1 MKTKILPLFF
11 LFSIFYFNSFASVK
25 IKAVL
30 KNADAGTDVQLFYE
44 KNVFEFNS
52 IVKKIDS
59 SGAFSSEIPLIAD
72 NLLRVTIGNVYVDVF
87 VKDNASIYFTADI
100 NNFYNTLK
108 FENDLAAENNY
119 NVLES
124 KYNILAELNSYSRYG
139 DAIEY
144 KQHIDSIIKLNYSLW
159 NNYPKQNLDPLFVL
173 QTTTSLKYKHVNALW
188 MYKIGFDP
196 KANKYF
202 NKSIPD
208 NYFNFLDTLNFN
220 NNDYVDNRDFTSA
233 LTRYLFEKFDKTSLL
248 NLPVELPDEE
258 KAKMAFKNRYNYR
271 KDNLR
276 SHVLELEVVS
286 MFRQSVKGIKPEMK
300 LFFDSI
306 YNDYMSYA
314 KNEKYKQWL
323 TNHLQKLNKL
333 NSGILAPDIELLNV
347 KNEKVKLSDYKGK
360 ILYVDFWASWCAP
373 CKVNMHDSK
382 ILSTKF
388 DNNEVIFVYI
398 NIKDDAKAWK
408 NYIKKNKIDGLHL
421 YADKNTSDE
430 LYKAYNIY
438 GIPKYVLIDKDG
450 IIVNSAAEVP
460 SKAEAE
466 IVKALTK

>member
-1 MKTKILPLFF
+1 MKPKILFSVF
-11 LFSIFYFNSFASVK
+11 LFSIFYLNSYASVK
-25 IKAVL
+25 IKAVI
-30 KNADAGTDVQLFYE
+30 KNAETGTDVQLFYE
-44 KNVFEFNS
+44 QNVFEFNS

-59 SGAFSSEIPLIAD
+59 SGAFSAEIPLIAD

-87 VKDNASIYFTADI
+87 VKDNTSIYFTADI
-100 NNFYNTLK
+100 NDFYNTLK

-124 KYNILAELNSYSRYG
+124 KYNILEELNSYSRYG

-159 NNYPKQNLDPLFVL
+159 NKYPKENLDPLFVL
-173 QTTTSLKYKHVNALW
+173 QTTTSLQYKHVNALW

-196 KANKYF
+196 KTNKYF
-202 NKSIPD
+202 NKSVPD
-208 NYFNFLDTLNFN
+208 NYFHFLDTLSF
-220 NNDYVDNRDFTSA
+220 NRDECVNNSHFTTA
-233 LTRYLFEKFDKTSLL
+233 LMRYLFEKFDMTSLM
-248 NLPVELPDEE
+248 NLPVEWSDEE
-258 KAKMAFKNRYNYR
+258 KAKVAFKNRYNYR
-271 KDNLR
+271 KENLR
-276 SHVLELEVVS
+276 SDVLELEVVS

-300 LFFDSI
+300 VFFDSI
-306 YNDYMSYA
+306 YNDYMGYA
-314 KNEKYKQWL
+314 KNEKYKHWL

-333 NSGILAPDIELLNV
+333 NSGILAPDIELLNI

-360 ILYVDFWASWCAP
+360 VLYVDFWATWCAP

-388 DNNEVIFVYI
+388 DENEVVFVYI
-398 NIKDDAKAWK
+398 NVKDEVKAWK
-408 NYIKKNKIDGLHL
+408 SFLKNSNLDGLHL
-421 YADKNTSDE
+421 YADKKTSDE
-430 LYKAYNIY
+430 LYNAYNIY

-450 IIVNSAAEVP
+450 KIVNSAAEVP

-466 IVKALTK
+466 IRKLIK